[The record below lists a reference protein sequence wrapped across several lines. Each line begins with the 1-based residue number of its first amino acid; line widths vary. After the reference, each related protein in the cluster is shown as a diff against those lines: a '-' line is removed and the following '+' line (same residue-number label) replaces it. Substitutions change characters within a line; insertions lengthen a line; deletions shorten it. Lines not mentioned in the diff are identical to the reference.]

1 VTLSRKAVL
10 SFGVGQ
16 ERPGKQDLAR
26 LIQLIAEGDES
37 AFAPLYDATSG
48 LLFGLLLLILG
59 DTATAEEVL
68 SDVYTEV
75 RQQANRFDKRHEW
88 LATWLITIAH
98 RHALEYL
105 RSSNIVQRP
114 PVSIGLAGQNS
125 LTTGN
130 KIGMSKAE
138 HQRLVCSTLDSL
150 SPVQR
155 KMIELAYFSGMRPRE
170 IAMNLEQPLETVKS
184 GLQQGMLKLYR
195 LFKSRNSFSERQT
208 GTHRIKPSIRQP
220 KKNDR
225 PDRVL
230 TRLIK

>member
-1 VTLSRKAVL
+1 VALSRKVVL
-10 SFGVGQ
+10 SFGARE
-16 ERPGKQDLAR
+16 ERTGGQDLVK

-68 SDVYTEV
+68 SDVYIEV
-75 RQQANRFDKRHEW
+75 RQQAVQFDKRHEW

-98 RHALEYL
+98 RHALEHL
-105 RSSNIVQRP
+105 RLSNSPQQP
-114 PVSIGLAGQNS
+114 AVSVGLAGQNS
-125 LTTGN
+125 LTAAN
-130 KIGMSKAE
+130 KIGMSKSE

-170 IAMNLEQPLETVKS
+170 IAIDLEQPLETVKS
-184 GLQQGMLKLYR
+184 GLQHGMLKLYR
-195 LFKSRNSFSERQT
+195 LFESMKFFPERQT
-208 GTHRIKPSIRQP
+208 GTDDIKP
-220 KKNDR
+220 
-225 PDRVL
+225 
-230 TRLIK
+230 

>member
-1 VTLSRKAVL
+1 MALSRKVVL
-10 SFGVGQ
+10 SFGARE
-16 ERPGKQDLAR
+16 ERTGGQDLVK

-68 SDVYTEV
+68 ADVYTEV
-75 RQQANRFDKRHEW
+75 RQQAVQFDKRHEW

-98 RHALEYL
+98 RHALEHL
-105 RSSNIVQRP
+105 RLSNSAQQP
-114 PVSIGLAGQNS
+114 AVSVGLAGQNS
-125 LTTGN
+125 LTAVN
-130 KIGMSKAE
+130 KIGMSKSE

-170 IAMNLEQPLETVKS
+170 IAMNLEQPVETVKS
-184 GLQQGMLKLYR
+184 GLQLGMLKLYR
-195 LFKSRNSFSERQT
+195 LFECMKFFPERQT
-208 GTHRIKPSIRQP
+208 GTDDIKP
-220 KKNDR
+220 
-225 PDRVL
+225 
-230 TRLIK
+230 